1 MNNSRR
7 KIIAA
12 IINKIDLISEEMEV
26 ILNDIE
32 NVKDEEEEVLDSI
45 PENLQGSERYSITE
59 ESVDNLNTAF
69 DMWQEAFDNI
79 EEIKSALEEAAN

>member
-1 MNNSRR
+1 MNNARR
-7 KIIAA
+7 KIIAS

-32 NVKDEEEEVLDSI
+32 SVKDEEEEVLDSI
-45 PENLQGSERYSITE
+45 PENLQGSERYNITE

>member
-1 MNNSRR
+1 MNNARR

-32 NVKDEEEEVLDSI
+32 SVKDEEEVLDSI

-79 EEIKSALEEAAN
+79 EEIKSALDEAAN